1 MISTLVL
8 LLLTAPDA
16 GLLKADAGT
25 KADAG
30 VVLSQL
36 EPDAQ
41 LKQLDKRLSELAS
54 KTSESLGTL
63 KQRVTELEAKSADL
77 ELKLKQAESTAKRA
91 ADEYAAF
98 KKDVNDREQQRKDA
112 EQKAIEQRQRF
123 DAVTRGFVAVDQ
135 QLAQGSAGNVNEL
148 IRQAEASY
156 SGVALQYVQAAKA
169 ALGNNDYGG
178 ARRYLLLAVMETQFS
193 RQ

>member
-1 MISTLVL
+1 MISTVL
-8 LLLTAPDA
+8 LLLLNAPDA

-25 KADAG
+25 KDAG
-30 VVLSQL
+30 VSLTP
-36 EPDAQ
+36 PDPEAQ
-41 LKQLDKRLSELAS
+41 LKQLDKRLSELAA
-54 KTSESLGTL
+54 KTAESLTTL
-63 KQRVTELEAKSADL
+63 KQRVAELETKSADL
-77 ELKLKQAESTAKRA
+77 ELKLKQAESNAKRA

-98 KKDVNDREQQRKDA
+98 KKDVLDKEQQRKDA

-135 QLAQGSAGNVNEL
+135 QLAQGSMGNVNEL

-156 SGVALQYVQAAKA
+156 SGAALQYVQAAKA
-169 ALGNNDYGG
+169 ALANNDYGG